1 MTDQF
6 QGNYDCMVIGA
17 HPDDA
22 ELCCGGTIAKLTRE
36 GKKVVLVDLTRG
48 EMGTRGN
55 SDIREQE
62 AIDAAKIL
70 GVDERIN
77 LEMRDGFIRNDEESI
92 YKIVSV
98 VRKFRPKIILMHPWF
113 ERHPDHENTH
123 YLVRDSLFKCG
134 LRRFETFDEQ
144 GKPHEIY
151 RTRRIFCYMQAYQ
164 FPKPADF
171 FVDITDVH
179 DIKIDAIKA
188 FSSQVFVPGKYE
200 SEPKTRLSSPEF
212 MEELV
217 ARARYFGG
225 LNGVK
230 YAEGFLSVEP
240 IIMDSLSKLL

>member
-6 QGNYDCMVIGA
+6 EGNYDCMVIGA

-22 ELCCGGTIAKLTRE
+22 ELCCGGTIAKLTKE

-55 SDIREQE
+55 PELREEE
-62 AIDAAKIL
+62 AQAAAKIL
-70 GVDERIN
+70 GVSDRIN

-98 VRKFRPKIILMHPWF
+98 VRKYRPRMILMHPWF

-123 YLVRDSLFKCG
+123 YLVRDALFKCG
-134 LRRFETFDEQ
+134 LRKFETKDNGILQET
-144 GKPHEIY
+144 Y
-151 RTRRIFCYMQAYQ
+151 RTRRIFSYMQAYQ
-164 FPKPADF
+164 FPKPPDF
-171 FVDITDVH
+171 FVDISDVH
-179 DIKIDAIKA
+179 HIKIQAIEA

-200 SEPKTRLSSPEF
+200 NEPRTRLASPEF

-217 ARARYFGG
+217 ARARYLGG

-230 YAEGFLSVEP
+230 YAEAYLSVEP
-240 IIMDSLSKLL
+240 VILDSLSKLL

>member
-6 QGNYDCMVIGA
+6 SGDFDCMVIGA

-22 ELCCGGTIAKLTRE
+22 ELCCGGTIAKMSKE

-55 SDIREQE
+55 AELRELEAQE
-62 AIDAAKIL
+62 AAKVL
-70 GVDERIN
+70 GVGERIN

-92 YKIVSV
+92 RKVV
-98 VRKFRPKIILMHPWF
+98 WAVRKYRPKMILMHPWF

-123 YLVRDSLFKCG
+123 YLVRDALFKCG
-134 LRRFETFDEQ
+134 LRKFETHDNGTTQ
-144 GKPHEIY
+144 EIY

-171 FVDITDVH
+171 FVDISDVH
-179 DIKIDAIKA
+179 DIKIAAIQA
-188 FSSQVFVPGKYE
+188 FSSQVFVAGKYE
-200 SEPKTRLSSPEF
+200 SEPRTRLASPEF
-212 MEELV
+212 LEELV
-217 ARARYFGG
+217 ARARYLGG